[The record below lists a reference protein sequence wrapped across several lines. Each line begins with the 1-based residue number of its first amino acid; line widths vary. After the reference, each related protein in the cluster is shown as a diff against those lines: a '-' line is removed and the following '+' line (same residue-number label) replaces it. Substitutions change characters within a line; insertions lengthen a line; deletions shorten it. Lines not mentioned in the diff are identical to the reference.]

1 MSRHFR
7 TALSATVLCAA
18 LATACSAPAAPH
30 APTLTAPVPGPTLPT
45 VREATAGLPG
55 HTVYRPAD
63 LAELPDGGVPVIAWG
78 NGGCSTSN
86 LTISGYLTGLAAH
99 GYIVI
104 ANGAPETQP
113 VKTEPGTTLARPDL
127 LTSGIDWALDPA
139 ASGEQLRGKAD
150 PERVAVAGTSC
161 GGIEALLAGA
171 DPRVRSV
178 VGLNTGF
185 STTPRFGGHDRSRL
199 SALHSPTLLLNGGP
213 TDVAYDNSRGDF
225 AASTVPSV
233 LVEATKAGHSGITR
247 GISEGDG
254 DQPMLAAGLRV
265 TTEWLRFT
273 LDDDPEAESRFLG
286 PDCGWCTTPDWTVQ
300 TRNF

>member
-1 MSRHFR
+1 MRNHVR
-7 TALSATVLCAA
+7 IALAATALCAA
-18 LATACSAPAAPH
+18 LATACSPAAP
-30 APTLTAPVPGPTLPT
+30 PTPTAPVPEPALPT

-63 LAELPDGGVPVIAWG
+63 LAEYPDGGVPLIAWG
-78 NGGCSTSN
+78 NGACSTSN

-104 ANGAPETQP
+104 ANGAPEAQP
-113 VKTEPGTTLARPDL
+113 VRTEPGTTLARPDL
-127 LTSGIDWALDPA
+127 LTAGIDWALDTT
-139 ASGEQLRGKAD
+139 ASGQQLHGKAD
-150 PERVAVAGTSC
+150 PKRVAVAGTSC

-185 STTPRFGGHDRSRL
+185 STTPRFGGHDRGRL
-199 SALHSPTLLLNGGP
+199 AALHSPTLLLNGGP

-225 AASTVPSV
+225 AAITVPAA
-233 LVEATKAGHSGITR
+233 LVEATKAGHSGISR

-273 LDDDPEAESRFLG
+273 LDDDQQAKSRFLG
-286 PDCGWCTTPDWTVQ
+286 PDCGWCTTPNWTVT